1 MNIVEAIEDPKLF
14 GELFKDPRTWRA
26 WFIYLKALFGLPMD
40 KSELGLMKASTAL
53 KRQPSK
59 RVRESYVICGRRSG
73 KSFVSALIASYL
85 ACLKDWRTYLAPG
98 EKGWIFIIAV
108 DKLQARIIKNYI
120 QGILYSSKLLRT
132 QVERETKEEIYLK
145 NNVVIAIKT
154 SSFRTVRGY
163 TLLCAILEEI
173 AFWRSEE
180 SANPDKEIL
189 TAVRPALATIPESLL
204 IGISTPYSRAGVLW
218 EQYRQNFGR
227 PGSTLIWHAK
237 SEAMN
242 PTLDKKLIAKAI
254 EEDPEAARAEWLSEW
269 RNDINAFLSEDAVRA
284 CVMPGRFELPK
295 VKDARYFGFVD
306 PSGGRQ
312 DSFTLAISHKE
323 ESGKV
328 ILDVLKE
335 RVPPFRPEAT
345 VEEFSEVLKS
355 YGITS
360 IESDRFSGEW
370 SVDSFRKFG
379 IRVENCERPAS
390 ELYLEFLP
398 LITQGACELLDS
410 KRLISQLAS
419 LERRTRQGGKD
430 LVTHYP
436 GGHDDVANAAAG
448 VCVMATRRGSVEFR
462 VA

>member
-120 QGILYSSKLLRT
+120 QGILYSSKLLRN

-295 VKDARYFGFVD
+295 VKNARYFGFVD

-328 ILDVLKE
+328 ILDVLRE